1 MSAPP
6 ARKNYYSA
14 SAARRGLLQFAL
26 GKIVSAV
33 LGLAFLALSV
43 RLLAPQSYGV
53 YITLL
58 AGAELFYLVTGL
70 GLSTVAQRY
79 VAEYRLKAVAQDFTS
94 FLRRQLRRRV
104 YLSLAALALLLLA
117 WEPAMSATGLG
128 LGRSWMLPVGLLL
141 LGWSGYCFLEEV
153 MGACLLQGYS
163 QTLAAL
169 RNVVRLLVVWYGAHQ
184 PSGLTLEL
192 MVWAEALVTLASW
205 LTAELLVMRW
215 ARRAPS
221 AEGAVADFEAP
232 DMDAVARRFYVV
244 QLAGQAYGINITKML
259 VMRLL
264 GAAQAASFGV
274 AQSIADIVRNYL
286 PAHLLAGWVR
296 PIMVARYVKNRDLGE
311 VALVVNLVLKVNL
324 LGLLPLAA
332 AFLVAGD
339 ELGAW
344 LSNGHYPKLGALLS
358 VMMLGL
364 VLQSLHLL
372 LTMVALT
379 LESARA
385 SLRATFAAC
394 LALPVLVL
402 LVWQMGIMG
411 AALAMLVTEL
421 IWISVAWYTL
431 AGQGHRL
438 HLDLLGWAKIAAA
451 AIGGAG
457 LGWWCKS
464 SGLGGPGAPG
474 TILAALAALGLGFA
488 ALVWILRPQ
497 REGEVLLVRQLLKGG
512 NNKS

>member
-1 MSAPP
+1 MTAPP
-6 ARKNYYSA
+6 ARKSYYTA
-14 SAARRGLLQFAL
+14 SAARRGLLQFVL
-26 GKIVSAV
+26 GKLVSAG

-43 RLLAPQSYGV
+43 RLLAPTSYGI

-58 AGAELFYLVTGL
+58 AGAELFYLITGL

-79 VAEYRLKAVAQDFTS
+79 VAEYRVKALAQDFAA

-104 YLSLAALALLLLA
+104 YLSLSALALFLLVWGPLMRA
-117 WEPAMSATGLG
+117 SGLG
-128 LGRSWMLPVGLLL
+128 LNSSWMLPVGLLM

-163 QTLAAL
+163 QVLAAL
-169 RNVVRLLVVWYGAHQ
+169 RNAARLLVVWLGARQ
-184 PSGLTLEL
+184 PSGLSLEL
-192 MVWAEALVTLASW
+192 MVWAEALIALTSW
-205 LTAELLVMRW
+205 LVAEFLVRRW
-215 ARRAPS
+215 ARHAPS
-221 AEGAVADFEAP
+221 AEGAVAGYEAA
-232 DMDAVARRFYVV
+232 DMATVSRRFYLV

-264 GAAQAASFGV
+264 GAAQAAAFGV
-274 AQSIADIVRNYL
+274 AQSIADIVRNYM

-296 PIMVARYVKNRDLGE
+296 PVMVARYVKNRDLDE

-332 AFLVAGD
+332 AFLVTGD
-339 ELGAW
+339 ELLAW
-344 LSNGHYPKLGALLS
+344 LSNGHYTGLGGLLC
-358 VMMLGL
+358 VLMLGL

-385 SLRATFAAC
+385 SLSATFAAC

-402 LVWQMGIMG
+402 LVWQLGIMG
-411 AALAMLVTEL
+411 AALGMLVTEL

-431 AGQGHRL
+431 AAQGHRL
-438 HLDLLGWAKIAAA
+438 HLDLLGWAKIAVAA
-451 AIGGAG
+451 AAAAGAGWWSKGAG
-457 LGWWCKS
+457 L
-464 SGLGGPGAPG
+464 SGMVTG
-474 TILAALAALGLGFA
+474 LAVLGLGFVVLA
-488 ALVWILRPQ
+488 ALLRPQ
-497 REGEVLLVRQLLKGG
+497 REGEVQLVRQLLRGG
-512 NNKS
+512 RNQS

>member
-1 MSAPP
+1 MTAPP
-6 ARKNYYSA
+6 ARKSYYSA
-14 SAARRGLLQFAL
+14 AAARRGLLQFAL

-79 VAEYRLKAVAQDFTS
+79 VAEYRLKAVAADFAA

-104 YLSLAALALLLLA
+104 YLSLAALVLLLLV
-117 WEPAMSATGLG
+117 WGPAMRITGLG
-128 LGRSWMLPVGLLL
+128 LDTSWMLPVSLLL
-141 LGWSGYCFLEEV
+141 LGWSGFCFLEEI

-169 RNVVRLLVVWYGAHQ
+169 RNVGRLLAVWLGARQ
-184 PSGLTLEL
+184 AGGLSLEL
-192 MVWAEALVTLASW
+192 MVWAEALITLASW
-205 LTAELLVMRW
+205 LIAELLVVRW
-215 ARRAPS
+215 ARRAPT
-221 AEGAVADFEAP
+221 ADGAVADFEAP
-232 DMDAVARRFYVV
+232 DMDAVARRFYLV

-296 PIMVARYVKNRDLGE
+296 PIMVARYVKNRDIGE
-311 VALVVNLVLKVNL
+311 VALVVNMVLKINL

-339 ELGAW
+339 EMGAW
-344 LSNGHYPKLGALLS
+344 LSNGHYPALGALLS

-394 LALPVLVL
+394 LALPILVL
-402 LVWQMGIMG
+402 LVWQLGIMG
-411 AALAMLVTEL
+411 AALSMLVTEL
-421 IWISVAWYTL
+421 IWITVAWYTL
-431 AGQGHRL
+431 AAQGHRL
-438 HLDLLGWAKIAAA
+438 HLDLLGWAKIAGAA
-451 AIGGAG
+451 AGAGGAA
-457 LGWWCKS
+457 WWCK
-464 SGLGGPGAPG
+464 GVAMAGVGGMVV
-474 TILAALAALGLGFA
+474 ALAVLGLSF
-488 ALVWILRPQ
+488 LVLVILLRPQ
-497 REGEVLLVRQLLKGG
+497 REGELLLVRQLLKGG
-512 NNKS
+512 RNKS